1 MRRAFVPCTPGL
13 EIRQMKRV
21 LAGIAVLM
29 LAAPAWP
36 IGLADITN
44 KDAVAGLRQ
53 ALTDGAAAAVGKLGV
68 ENGFFGN
75 AKVKIPLPES
85 LQKVEGLMR
94 AMGLKRQADELELA
108 MNRAAESAVAEAKP
122 LLVDAVKKMSVQDA
136 KGILTGGETSVTDYF
151 RRTTS
156 DALGKKFL
164 PIVKQATARV
174 GLAEKYNAIAGKGA
188 QLGLVDASQATIE
201 QYVTRKSLDG
211 LYTIIADEE
220 KALRQNPVGA
230 ASSIVQKVFG
240 ALK

>member
-1 MRRAFVPCTPGL
+1 MKRAFAL
-13 EIRQMKRV
+13 I
-21 LAGIAVLM
+21 AAVL
-29 LAAPAWP
+29 LATSASAA
-36 IGLADITN
+36 GLADITN
-44 KDAVAGLRQ
+44 KDAVSGLRQ
-53 ALTDGAAAAVGKLGV
+53 ALTDGATAAVGKLGV

-75 AKVKIPLPES
+75 AKVKIPLPET
-85 LQKVEGLMR
+85 LQKVEGIMR
-94 AMGLKRQADELELA
+94 AMGMKRQAEELELA
-108 MNRAAESAVAEAKP
+108 MNRAAEAAVAEAKP

-164 PIVKQATARV
+164 PVVKKATARV

-188 QLGLVDASQATIE
+188 QLGLVDSSQATIE
-201 QYVTRKSLDG
+201 QYVTQKSLDG

-220 KALRQNPVGA
+220 KAIRQDPVGA

>member
-1 MRRAFVPCTPGL
+1 
-13 EIRQMKRV
+13 MKRTFTV
-21 LAGIAVLM
+21 IALWLLAACAAAAGI
-29 LAAPAWP
+29 
-36 IGLADITN
+36 ADITN
-44 KDAVAGLRQ
+44 KDAVSGLRQ

-94 AMGLKRQADELELA
+94 AMGMKRQADELELA
-108 MNRAAESAVAEAKP
+108 MNRAAETAVAEAKP

-136 KGILTGGETSVTDYF
+136 KGILTGGETSATDYF
-151 RRTTS
+151 RRTTA

-164 PIVKQATARV
+164 PVVKQATAKV
-174 GLAEKYNAIAGKGA
+174 GLAEKYNSIAGKGA
-188 QLGLVDASQATIE
+188 QLGLLNADQATIE
-201 QYVTRKSLDG
+201 QYVTKKSLDG

-220 KALRQNPVGA
+220 KALRQDPVGA

-240 ALK
+240 ALR